1 MVRIFNTTDKKRGIC
16 MGEQEGYRSSP
27 PEDKSIL
34 FFRNVKRVLGISSTQ
49 SIVALVSK
57 VLTHVCRNLP
67 GQQATALM
75 SRLPVTFQPLFF
87 RAGSDSAPCCA
98 YLDELV
104 ENMYEEDR
112 RSEHPQFSTEV
123 EALNAVVVILRKLD
137 KYLNIFSYNILKPQW
152 VEGLRQIPLEDAA

>member
-1 MVRIFNTTDKKRGIC
+1 MD
-16 MGEQEGYRSSP
+16 EQVERNNSQEY
-27 PEDKSIL
+27 KSVI
-34 FFRNVKRVLGISSTQ
+34 FFRNVKRALGISST
-49 SIVALVSK
+49 SSMMALVGK
-57 VLTHVCRNLP
+57 VLSHVCRNLSK
-67 GQQATALM
+67 QQVNTLI
-75 SRLPVTFQPLFF
+75 SRLPGAFQPLLFGQASEN
-87 RAGSDSAPCCA
+87 RDRNQPCFC

-123 EALNAVVVILRKLD
+123 EALNAVVVVLRKLD

>member
-1 MVRIFNTTDKKRGIC
+1 MD
-16 MGEQEGYRSSP
+16 EQVEQSNSA
-27 PEDKSIL
+27 EEKSAI
-34 FFRNVKRVLGISSTQ
+34 FFRNVKRAMGISST
-49 SIVALVSK
+49 SSMRTMVSK
-57 VLTHVCRNLP
+57 VLSHVCRNLSK
-67 GQQATALM
+67 QQVTALIN
-75 SRLPVTFQPLFF
+75 RLPGTFQPLLLWESPDNQT
-87 RAGSDSAPCCA
+87 RYSH
-98 YLDELV
+98 LDELV